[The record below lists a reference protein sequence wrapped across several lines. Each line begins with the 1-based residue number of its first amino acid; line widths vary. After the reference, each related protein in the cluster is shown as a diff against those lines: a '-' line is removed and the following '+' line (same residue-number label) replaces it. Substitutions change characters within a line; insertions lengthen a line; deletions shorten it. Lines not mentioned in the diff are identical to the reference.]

1 MAIRAQSES
10 SLPPLC
16 SSHCAHAAIPPPAL
30 PFPLSPSLFS
40 LSIGHPGRMAPGI
53 FTAAVA
59 DALIVG
65 SGIIEVQAALLP
77 SKAHAHART

>member
-1 MAIRAQSES
+1 
-10 SLPPLC
+10 
-16 SSHCAHAAIPPPAL
+16 
-30 PFPLSPSLFS
+30 
-40 LSIGHPGRMAPGI
+40 MAPGI